1 MEAPP
6 LIKNL
11 CAESEVKR
19 KDNAGGSNGEETQT
33 GKKNMRKYHILVLSS

>member
-19 KDNAGGSNGEETQT
+19 KDNADGSNGEEIQT
-33 GKKNMRKYHILVLSS
+33 GKKT